1 MKAGIIYA
9 HAFFDK
15 PKEVEI
21 NTLEELI
28 KFQKECGYELILE
41 TDSDAHD
48 KEKKFDFVITIYDSY
63 IE

>member
-28 KFQKECGYELILE
+28 KFQKNAG
-41 TDSDAHD
+41 TN
-48 KEKKFDFVITIYDSY
+48 
-63 IE
+63 